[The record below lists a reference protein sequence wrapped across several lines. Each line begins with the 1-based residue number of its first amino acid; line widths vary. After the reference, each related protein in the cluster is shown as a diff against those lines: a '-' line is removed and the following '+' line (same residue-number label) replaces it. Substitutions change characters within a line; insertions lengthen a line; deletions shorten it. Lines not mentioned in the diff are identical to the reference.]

1 MRFRRV
7 PARAPAQGSWLGPVV
22 LISLSGA
29 VSQGFARFTYPF
41 VLPQMRHDLLGS
53 YSAAGAL
60 GAVNLGSYLA
70 GVLAMTWISRR
81 VESTVLL
88 KVGLFLTAGGL
99 LLTAAA
105 PSVPWVVVGMA
116 AVGLCSAAVWVP
128 SAGIVSAHAPAHRR
142 GVAFGITVA
151 GIGLSIAVTG
161 QLVALVHRV
170 AGPDAWRPVWAT
182 EAGLAMAILALQL
195 CLLRRLP
202 GEHAPD
208 TTRRPLRELMP
219 AANLLLVSYF
229 LYGASY
235 AIFTNYLVAAVQT
248 DLGISQSGAAQAY
261 SVLGIASIFGGLVL
275 GRISDRLERR
285 TVLGWSVIGTGL
297 LCLVVPVGA
306 GPLALPVAL
315 LYGLL
320 MTGVGSVLFAYIS
333 DSVPQSFVA
342 AAFGTITISLGLS
355 QLVAPPFGGWLADR
369 TGGFSAS
376 YLVAAVV
383 GVVGGLLAL
392 RLPLVK
398 SKRAAE
404 RAAVTSAQ
412 TPVT

>member
-1 MRFRRV
+1 MRLPRV
-7 PARAPAQGSWLGPVV
+7 PAQVPARGSWLRPVV
-22 LISLSGA
+22 LVMLSGA

-41 VLPQMRHDLLGS
+41 VLPQMRDDLLGS

-88 KVGLFLTAGGL
+88 KAGLFLTAGGL
-99 LLTAAA
+99 LLIAAA

-116 AVGLCSAAVWVP
+116 EVGLCSAAVWVP
-128 SAGIVSAHAPAHRR
+128 AAGIVSAHAPEHRR
-142 GVAFGITVA
+142 GFAFGITVA

-161 QLVALVHRV
+161 QLVSLVHRI
-170 AGPDAWRPVWAT
+170 AGPDSWRPVWAI
-182 EAGLAMAILALQL
+182 ESGLAVTILVVQL

-219 AANLLLVSYF
+219 APQLLLVSYF

-248 DLGISQSGAAQAY
+248 DLGISQSSAAQVY
-261 SVLGIASIFGGLVL
+261 SVLGVASIFGGLVL

-285 TVLGWSVIGTGL
+285 TVLGWSVVGTGL
-297 LCLVVPVGA
+297 LCLVVPAGV
-306 GPLALPVAL
+306 GPLAVPVAL

-369 TGGFSAS
+369 TGGFAAS

-383 GVVGGLLAL
+383 GVIGGLLAL
-392 RLPLVK
+392 RLP
-398 SKRAAE
+398 AA
-404 RAAVTSAQ
+404 RSRHHADVAVVTPAQ
-412 TPVT
+412 TPVV